1 MSPGIRREGQTQ
13 IKRLGPTVFFAD
25 MRDDVELFF
34 VTAAE
39 LQRQTCTP
47 ALGPEAK
54 AR

>member
-13 IKRLGPTVFFAD
+13 IKHLGQTVFPAD
-25 MRDDVELFF
+25 MRDDVELFL

-39 LQRQTCTP
+39 LQRQT
-47 ALGPEAK
+47 GPEAK